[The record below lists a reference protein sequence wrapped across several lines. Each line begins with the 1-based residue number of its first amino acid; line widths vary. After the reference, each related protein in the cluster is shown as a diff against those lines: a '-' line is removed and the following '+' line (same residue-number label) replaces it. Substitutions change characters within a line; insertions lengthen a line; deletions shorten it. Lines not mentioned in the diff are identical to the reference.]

1 MRVNERNF
9 FDNWKEFSLKK
20 PDEMI
25 LNHYDIVKNHTD
37 INGDLK
43 HKNTKEVIKIFSLFI
58 THNYGSSIYEL
69 CNFLKYLNLINL
81 SIYNVMVL
89 DSHEI
94 VKKIKKNNII
104 NNQNI
109 SNKITLKIENHL
121 FDISYSRISTYIVL
135 LDFIEEFI
143 GIEEILNI
151 EEKIDKLLSYND
163 LKLISNNLSKK
174 VYVYLKDLLPTSYIQ
189 RFSSAIG
196 NQIITEKKDKNHV
209 IVSED
214 ISDDFILNFW
224 IHSRFIEKELLIKTF
239 SLAADLCFIYKKS
252 IDLNNSYNLTIVDQ
266 INDDEPW
273 NFLSNED
280 IDDFMNQL
288 IESSENIISNSINYM
303 QTLNEKKI
311 NILKKNEIDE
321 IKIFS
326 KYENASLNL
335 SLTILRIS
343 VFGNIQNKIIEAE
356 RRKKLN
362 LKEDLFLLSN
372 NIKYIDQKNVYEKLI
387 LNINSLKEI
396 VFYKLWIFEVKETF
410 EFIKDFLC
418 EKELDYFDKFLSEQ
432 KNKFNVANDLKEID
446 VLNVFS
452 KNQKQFSIP
461 EENFEYELEKI
472 FINFKDF
479 LKQENQ
485 ISKFKKFH
493 NYLDILRKQSKMFRR
508 SGFEFNINNNEN
520 IEKLVKIYKSL
531 NEINKFLSK
540 LLIVLNSGI
549 KTLDAQ
555 FNEDKIIFFEHFSYL
570 YNNEEL

>member
-174 VYVYLKDLLPTSYIQ
+174 VYI
-189 RFSSAIG
+189 
-196 NQIITEKKDKNHV
+196 
-209 IVSED
+209 
-214 ISDDFILNFW
+214 
-224 IHSRFIEKELLIKTF
+224 
-239 SLAADLCFIYKKS
+239 C
-252 IDLNNSYNLTIVDQ
+252 
-266 INDDEPW
+266 
-273 NFLSNED
+273 
-280 IDDFMNQL
+280 
-288 IESSENIISNSINYM
+288 
-303 QTLNEKKI
+303 
-311 NILKKNEIDE
+311 
-321 IKIFS
+321 
-326 KYENASLNL
+326 
-335 SLTILRIS
+335 
-343 VFGNIQNKIIEAE
+343 
-356 RRKKLN
+356 
-362 LKEDLFLLSN
+362 
-372 NIKYIDQKNVYEKLI
+372 
-387 LNINSLKEI
+387 
-396 VFYKLWIFEVKETF
+396 
-410 EFIKDFLC
+410 
-418 EKELDYFDKFLSEQ
+418 
-432 KNKFNVANDLKEID
+432 
-446 VLNVFS
+446 
-452 KNQKQFSIP
+452 
-461 EENFEYELEKI
+461 
-472 FINFKDF
+472 
-479 LKQENQ
+479 
-485 ISKFKKFH
+485 
-493 NYLDILRKQSKMFRR
+493 
-508 SGFEFNINNNEN
+508 
-520 IEKLVKIYKSL
+520 
-531 NEINKFLSK
+531 
-540 LLIVLNSGI
+540 
-549 KTLDAQ
+549 
-555 FNEDKIIFFEHFSYL
+555 
-570 YNNEEL
+570 

>member
-43 HKNTKEVIKIFSLFI
+43 HKNTKEIIKVFSLFI

-69 CNFLKYLNLINL
+69 CNFLKYLNQINL

-89 DSHEI
+89 NSHDI
-94 VKKIKKNNII
+94 VKKIKKINIT

-109 SNKITLKIENHL
+109 SNKVTLKIENHL
-121 FDISYSRISTYIVL
+121 FDISYFRISTYIL
-135 LDFIEEFI
+135 MLDFIEEFI
-143 GIEEILNI
+143 GIKEILNI

-174 VYVYLKDLLPTSYIQ
+174 VYIYLKNFLPTSYIQ

-196 NQIITEKKDKNHV
+196 NQIITEKKDENHV

-252 IDLNNSYNLTIVDQ
+252 IDINNSYNLTIVDQ
-266 INDDEPW
+266 INNDEPW

-280 IDDFMNQL
+280 IDIFTNQL
-288 IESSENIISNSINYM
+288 MESSENIISNSINYM
-303 QTLNEKKI
+303 QNLHEKKI
-311 NILKKNEIDE
+311 NILKKNEINE

-326 KYENASLNL
+326 KYENLSFNL

-362 LKEDLFLLSN
+362 LKENLHLLSSDL
-372 NIKYIDQKNVYEKLI
+372 KYIDQKNIYEKLI

-396 VFYKLWIFEVKETF
+396 VFYKLWMFEAKETF
-410 EFIKDFLC
+410 EFIKDFLS
-418 EKELDYFDKFLSEQ
+418 EKELEYFDKFLIEQ
-432 KNKFNVANDLKEID
+432 KHKFNIAIVSKKE
-446 VLNVFS
+446 NFS
-452 KNQKQFSIP
+452 NLEK
-461 EENFEYELEKI
+461 NFEYELEKL
-472 FINFKDF
+472 FINFKAF

-485 ISKFKKFH
+485 ISKFNEFN
-493 NYLDILRKQSKMFRR
+493 NYLDILRKKTKMFRR
-508 SGFEFNINNNEN
+508 SGVEFNINNSEN
-520 IEKLVKIYKSL
+520 IKNLVKIYKSL

-540 LLIVLNSGI
+540 LLIAFNSNII
-549 KTLDAQ
+549 KLDTQ
-555 FNEDKIIFFEHFSYL
+555 FNDDKTIFFQHFSYL

>member
-43 HKNTKEVIKIFSLFI
+43 HKNTKEIIKVFSLFI

-69 CNFLKYLNLINL
+69 CNFLKYLNQINL

-89 DSHEI
+89 NSHDI
-94 VKKIKKNNII
+94 VKKIKKINIT

-109 SNKITLKIENHL
+109 SNKVTLKIENHL
-121 FDISYSRISTYIVL
+121 FDISYFRISTYIL
-135 LDFIEEFI
+135 MLDFIEEFI
-143 GIEEILNI
+143 GIKEILNI

-174 VYVYLKDLLPTSYIQ
+174 VYIYLKNFLPTSYIQ

-196 NQIITEKKDKNHV
+196 NQIITEKKDENHV

-252 IDLNNSYNLTIVDQ
+252 IDINNSYNLTIVDQ
-266 INDDEPW
+266 INNDEPW

-280 IDDFMNQL
+280 IDIFTNQL
-288 IESSENIISNSINYM
+288 MESSENIISNSINYM
-303 QTLNEKKI
+303 QNLHEKKI
-311 NILKKNEIDE
+311 NILKKNEINE

-326 KYENASLNL
+326 KYENLSFNL

-343 VFGNIQNKIIEAE
+343 VFGNIQNKIIEAQ

-372 NIKYIDQKNVYEKLI
+372 DLKYIDQKNIYEKLI

-396 VFYKLWIFEVKETF
+396 VFYKLWMFEAKETF
-410 EFIKDFLC
+410 EFIKDFLS
-418 EKELDYFDKFLSEQ
+418 EKELEYFDKFLIEQ
-432 KNKFNVANDLKEID
+432 KHKFNIAIVSKKE
-446 VLNVFS
+446 NFS
-452 KNQKQFSIP
+452 NLEK
-461 EENFEYELEKI
+461 NFEYELEKL
-472 FINFKDF
+472 FINFKAF

-485 ISKFKKFH
+485 ISKFNEFN
-493 NYLDILRKQSKMFRR
+493 NYLDILRKKTKMFRR
-508 SGFEFNINNNEN
+508 SGVEFNINNSEN
-520 IEKLVKIYKSL
+520 IKNLVKIYKSL

-540 LLIVLNSGI
+540 LLIAFNSNII
-549 KTLDAQ
+549 KLDTQ
-555 FNEDKIIFFEHFSYL
+555 FNDDKTIFFQHFSYL

>member
-43 HKNTKEVIKIFSLFI
+43 HKNTKEIIKVFSLFI

-69 CNFLKYLNLINL
+69 CNFLKYLNQINL

-89 DSHEI
+89 NSHDI
-94 VKKIKKNNII
+94 VKKIKKINIT

-109 SNKITLKIENHL
+109 SNKVTLKIENHL
-121 FDISYSRISTYIVL
+121 FDISYFRISTYIL
-135 LDFIEEFI
+135 MLDFIEEFI
-143 GIEEILNI
+143 GIKEILNI

-174 VYVYLKDLLPTSYIQ
+174 VYIYLKNFLPTSYIQ

-196 NQIITEKKDKNHV
+196 NQIITEKKDENHV

-252 IDLNNSYNLTIVDQ
+252 IDINNSYNLTIVDQ

-280 IDDFMNQL
+280 IDIFTNQL
-288 IESSENIISNSINYM
+288 MESSENIISNSINYM
-303 QTLNEKKI
+303 QNLHEKKI
-311 NILKKNEIDE
+311 NILKKNEINE

-326 KYENASLNL
+326 KYENLSFNL

-362 LKEDLFLLSN
+362 LKEDLHLLSSDL
-372 NIKYIDQKNVYEKLI
+372 KYIDQKNIYEKLI

-396 VFYKLWIFEVKETF
+396 VFYKLWMFEAKETF
-410 EFIKDFLC
+410 EFIKDFLS
-418 EKELDYFDKFLSEQ
+418 EKELEYFDKFLIEQ
-432 KNKFNVANDLKEID
+432 KHKFNIAIVSKKE
-446 VLNVFS
+446 NFS
-452 KNQKQFSIP
+452 NLEK
-461 EENFEYELEKI
+461 NFEYELEQL

-485 ISKFKKFH
+485 ISKFNKFN
-493 NYLDILRKQSKMFRR
+493 NYLVILRKKTKMFRR
-508 SGFEFNINNNEN
+508 SGVEFNINNSEN
-520 IEKLVKIYKSL
+520 IKNLVKIYKSL

-540 LLIVLNSGI
+540 LLIAFNSNII
-549 KTLDAQ
+549 KLDTQ
-555 FNEDKIIFFEHFSYL
+555 FNDDKTIFFQHFSYL

>member
-1 MRVNERNF
+1 MRVNEINF

-25 LNHYDIVKNHTD
+25 LNHYDIVRNHTD
-37 INGDLK
+37 INGYVK
-43 HKNTKEVIKIFSLFI
+43 HKNPKEIIKVFSLFI

-69 CNFLKYLNLINL
+69 CNFLKYLNQINL
-81 SIYNVMVL
+81 SIYHVMVL

-94 VKKIKKNNII
+94 IKKIKKNDII

-109 SNKITLKIENHL
+109 SSKITLKIENHL
-121 FDISYSRISTYIVL
+121 FNISYSRISTYIVM
-135 LDFIEEFI
+135 LDFLEEFL
-143 GIEEILNI
+143 GIEEILDI
-151 EEKIDKLLSYND
+151 EEKIDKLLSYKD

-174 VYVYLKDLLPTSYIQ
+174 VYIYLKNLLPTSYIQ
-189 RFSSAIG
+189 SFSSAIG
-196 NQIITEKKDKNHV
+196 NQIIIEKKDENHL

-224 IHSRFIEKELLIKTF
+224 INSKFIKKELLIKTF

-280 IDDFMNQL
+280 VDDFMDQL
-288 IESSENIISNSINYM
+288 IESSESIISNSINYM
-303 QTLNEKKI
+303 QSLHEKKI
-311 NILKKNEIDE
+311 NILKKNEINE

-335 SLTILRIS
+335 SITILRIS

-362 LKEDLFLLSN
+362 LKEDFFLLSN
-372 NIKYIDQKNVYEKLI
+372 NLKYIDQKNIYEKLI

-396 VFYKLWIFEVKETF
+396 VFYKLWVFEVKETL

-418 EKELDYFDKFLSEQ
+418 ENELYYFNKFLTEQ
-432 KNKFNVANDLKEID
+432 KNKFNTAVDLMETD
-446 VLNVFS
+446 VSNFFS
-452 KNQKQFSIP
+452 NKQINFSNL
-461 EENFEYELEKI
+461 EKKFEYELEKL

-485 ISKFKKFH
+485 ITKFKEFN
-493 NYLDILRKQSKMFRR
+493 NYLDILKKQSKMFRR
-508 SGFEFNINNNEN
+508 SGFEFNINNTEN
-520 IEKLVKIYKSL
+520 VKKLVKMYKSL

-549 KTLDAQ
+549 KKLDTQ
-555 FNEDKIIFFEHFSYL
+555 FNEDKTIFFQHFSYL

>member
-43 HKNTKEVIKIFSLFI
+43 HKNTKEIIKVFSLFI

-69 CNFLKYLNLINL
+69 CNFLKYLNQINL

-89 DSHEI
+89 NSHDI
-94 VKKIKKNNII
+94 VKKIKKINIT

-109 SNKITLKIENHL
+109 SNKVTLKIENHL
-121 FDISYSRISTYIVL
+121 FDISYFRISTYIL
-135 LDFIEEFI
+135 MLDFIEEFI
-143 GIEEILNI
+143 GIKEILNI

-174 VYVYLKDLLPTSYIQ
+174 VYIYLKNFLPTSYIQ

-196 NQIITEKKDKNHV
+196 NQIITEKKDENHV

-252 IDLNNSYNLTIVDQ
+252 IDINNSYNLTIVDQ

-280 IDDFMNQL
+280 IDIFTNQL
-288 IESSENIISNSINYM
+288 MESSENIISNSINYM
-303 QTLNEKKI
+303 QNLHEKKI
-311 NILKKNEIDE
+311 NILKKNEINE

-326 KYENASLNL
+326 KYENLSFNL

-362 LKEDLFLLSN
+362 LKEDLHLLSSDL
-372 NIKYIDQKNVYEKLI
+372 KYIDQKNIYEKLI

-396 VFYKLWIFEVKETF
+396 VFYKLWMFEAKETF
-410 EFIKDFLC
+410 EFIKDFLS
-418 EKELDYFDKFLSEQ
+418 EKELEYFDKFLIEQ
-432 KNKFNVANDLKEID
+432 KHKFNIAIVSKKE
-446 VLNVFS
+446 NFS
-452 KNQKQFSIP
+452 NLEK
-461 EENFEYELEKI
+461 NFEYELEKL
-472 FINFKDF
+472 FINFKAF

-485 ISKFKKFH
+485 ISKFNEFN
-493 NYLDILRKQSKMFRR
+493 NYLDILRKKTKMFRR
-508 SGFEFNINNNEN
+508 SGVEFNINNSEN
-520 IEKLVKIYKSL
+520 IKNLVKIYKSL

-540 LLIVLNSGI
+540 LLIAFNSNII
-549 KTLDAQ
+549 KLDTQ
-555 FNEDKIIFFEHFSYL
+555 FNDDKTIFFQHFSYL

>member
-1 MRVNERNF
+1 MRVNEINF

-25 LNHYDIVKNHTD
+25 LNHYDIVRNHTD
-37 INGDLK
+37 INGYVK
-43 HKNTKEVIKIFSLFI
+43 HKNPKEIIKVFSLFI

-69 CNFLKYLNLINL
+69 CNFLKYLNQINL
-81 SIYNVMVL
+81 SIYHVMVL

-94 VKKIKKNNII
+94 IKKIKKNDII

-109 SNKITLKIENHL
+109 SSKITLKIENHL
-121 FDISYSRISTYIVL
+121 FNISYSRISTYIVM
-135 LDFIEEFI
+135 LDFLEEFL
-143 GIEEILNI
+143 GIEEILDI
-151 EEKIDKLLSYND
+151 EEKIDKLLSYKD

-174 VYVYLKDLLPTSYIQ
+174 VYIYLKNLLPTSYIQ
-189 RFSSAIG
+189 SFSSAIG
-196 NQIITEKKDKNHV
+196 NQIIIEKKDENHL

-224 IHSRFIEKELLIKTF
+224 INSKFIKKELLIKTF

-280 IDDFMNQL
+280 VDDFMDQL
-288 IESSENIISNSINYM
+288 IESSESIISNSINYM
-303 QTLNEKKI
+303 KSLHEKKI
-311 NILKKNEIDE
+311 NILKKNEINE

-335 SLTILRIS
+335 SITILRIS

-362 LKEDLFLLSN
+362 LKEDFFLLSN
-372 NIKYIDQKNVYEKLI
+372 NLKYIDQKNIYEKLI

-396 VFYKLWIFEVKETF
+396 VFYKLWVFEVKETL

-418 EKELDYFDKFLSEQ
+418 ENELYYFNKFLTEQ
-432 KNKFNVANDLKEID
+432 KNKFNTAVDLMETD
-446 VLNVFS
+446 VSNFFS
-452 KNQKQFSIP
+452 NKQINFSNL
-461 EENFEYELEKI
+461 EKKFEYELEKL

-485 ISKFKKFH
+485 ITKFKEFN
-493 NYLDILRKQSKMFRR
+493 NYLDILKKQSKMFRR
-508 SGFEFNINNNEN
+508 SGFEFNINNTEN
-520 IEKLVKIYKSL
+520 VKKLVKMYKSL

-549 KTLDAQ
+549 KKLDTQ
-555 FNEDKIIFFEHFSYL
+555 FNEDKTIFFQHFSYL

>member
-43 HKNTKEVIKIFSLFI
+43 HKNTKEIIKVFSLFI

-69 CNFLKYLNLINL
+69 CNFLKYLNQINL

-89 DSHEI
+89 NSHDI
-94 VKKIKKNNII
+94 VKKIKKINIT

-109 SNKITLKIENHL
+109 SNKVTLKIENHL
-121 FDISYSRISTYIVL
+121 FDISYFRISTYIL
-135 LDFIEEFI
+135 MLDFIEEFI
-143 GIEEILNI
+143 GIKEILNI

-252 IDLNNSYNLTIVDQ
+252 IDINNSYNLTIVDQ
-266 INDDEPW
+266 INNDEPW

-280 IDDFMNQL
+280 IDIFTNQL
-288 IESSENIISNSINYM
+288 MESSENIISNSINYM
-303 QTLNEKKI
+303 QNLHEKKI
-311 NILKKNEIDE
+311 NILKKNEINE

-326 KYENASLNL
+326 KYENLSFNL

-362 LKEDLFLLSN
+362 LKEDLHLLSSDL
-372 NIKYIDQKNVYEKLI
+372 KYIDQKNIYEKLI

-396 VFYKLWIFEVKETF
+396 VFYKLWMFEAKETF
-410 EFIKDFLC
+410 EFIKDFLS
-418 EKELDYFDKFLSEQ
+418 EKELDYFDKFLIEQ
-432 KNKFNVANDLKEID
+432 KHKFNIAIVSKKE
-446 VLNVFS
+446 NFS
-452 KNQKQFSIP
+452 NLEK
-461 EENFEYELEKI
+461 NFEYELEKL
-472 FINFKDF
+472 FINFKAF

-485 ISKFKKFH
+485 ISKFNEFN
-493 NYLDILRKQSKMFRR
+493 NYLDILRKKTKMFRR
-508 SGFEFNINNNEN
+508 SGVEFNINNSEN
-520 IEKLVKIYKSL
+520 IKNLVKIYKSL

-555 FNEDKIIFFEHFSYL
+555 FNEDKIIFFQHFSYL

>member
-43 HKNTKEVIKIFSLFI
+43 HKNTKEIIKIFSLFI

-69 CNFLKYLNLINL
+69 CNFLKYLNQINL

-89 DSHEI
+89 NSHDI
-94 VKKIKKNNII
+94 VKKIKKINIT

-109 SNKITLKIENHL
+109 SNKVTLKIENHL
-121 FDISYSRISTYIVL
+121 FDISYFRISTYIL
-135 LDFIEEFI
+135 MLDFIEEFI
-143 GIEEILNI
+143 GIKEILNI

-174 VYVYLKDLLPTSYIQ
+174 VYIYLKNFLPTSYIQ

-196 NQIITEKKDKNHV
+196 NQIITEKKDENHV

-252 IDLNNSYNLTIVDQ
+252 IDINNSYNLTIVDQ

-280 IDDFMNQL
+280 IDIFMNQL
-288 IESSENIISNSINYM
+288 MESSENIISNSINYM
-303 QTLNEKKI
+303 QNLHEKKI
-311 NILKKNEIDE
+311 NILKKNEINE

-326 KYENASLNL
+326 KYENLSFNL

-362 LKEDLFLLSN
+362 LKEDLHLLSSDL
-372 NIKYIDQKNVYEKLI
+372 KYIDQKNIYEKLI

-396 VFYKLWIFEVKETF
+396 VFYKLWMFEAKETF
-410 EFIKDFLC
+410 EFIKDFLS
-418 EKELDYFDKFLSEQ
+418 EKELEYFDKFLIEQ
-432 KNKFNVANDLKEID
+432 KHKFNIAIVSKKE
-446 VLNVFS
+446 NFS
-452 KNQKQFSIP
+452 NLEK
-461 EENFEYELEKI
+461 NFEYELEKL
-472 FINFKDF
+472 FINFKAF

-485 ISKFKKFH
+485 ISKFNEFN
-493 NYLDILRKQSKMFRR
+493 NYLDILRKKTKMFRR
-508 SGFEFNINNNEN
+508 SGVEFNINNSEN
-520 IEKLVKIYKSL
+520 IKNLVKIYKSL

-555 FNEDKIIFFEHFSYL
+555 FNEDKIIFFQHFSYL

>member
-43 HKNTKEVIKIFSLFI
+43 HKNTKEIIKVFSLFI

-69 CNFLKYLNLINL
+69 CNFLKYLNQINL

-89 DSHEI
+89 NSHDI
-94 VKKIKKNNII
+94 VKKIKKINIT

-109 SNKITLKIENHL
+109 SNKVTLKIENHL
-121 FDISYSRISTYIVL
+121 FDISYFRISTYIL
-135 LDFIEEFI
+135 MLDFIEEFI
-143 GIEEILNI
+143 GIKEILNI

-174 VYVYLKDLLPTSYIQ
+174 VYIYLKNFLPTSYIQ

-196 NQIITEKKDKNHV
+196 NQIITEKKDENHV

-252 IDLNNSYNLTIVDQ
+252 IDINNSYNLTIVDQ

-280 IDDFMNQL
+280 IDIFTNQL
-288 IESSENIISNSINYM
+288 MESSENIISNSINYM
-303 QTLNEKKI
+303 QNLHEKKI
-311 NILKKNEIDE
+311 NILKKNEINE

-326 KYENASLNL
+326 KYENLSFNL

-362 LKEDLFLLSN
+362 LKEDLHLLSSDL
-372 NIKYIDQKNVYEKLI
+372 KYIDQKNIYEKLI

-396 VFYKLWIFEVKETF
+396 VFYKLWMFEAKETF
-410 EFIKDFLC
+410 EFIKDFLS
-418 EKELDYFDKFLSEQ
+418 EKELDYFDKFLIEQ
-432 KNKFNVANDLKEID
+432 KHKFNIAIVSKKE
-446 VLNVFS
+446 NFS
-452 KNQKQFSIP
+452 NLEK
-461 EENFEYELEKI
+461 NFEYELEKL
-472 FINFKDF
+472 FINFKAF

-485 ISKFKKFH
+485 ISKFNEFN
-493 NYLDILRKQSKMFRR
+493 NYLDILRKKTKMFRR
-508 SGFEFNINNNEN
+508 SGVEFNINNSEN
-520 IEKLVKIYKSL
+520 IKNLVKIYKSL

-540 LLIVLNSGI
+540 LLIAFNSNII
-549 KTLDAQ
+549 KLDTQ
-555 FNEDKIIFFEHFSYL
+555 FNDDKTIFFQHFSYL

>member
-1 MRVNERNF
+1 LRVNERNF

-43 HKNTKEVIKIFSLFI
+43 HKNTKEIIKVFSLFI

-69 CNFLKYLNLINL
+69 CNFLKYLNQINL

-89 DSHEI
+89 NSHDI
-94 VKKIKKNNII
+94 VKKIKKINIT

-109 SNKITLKIENHL
+109 SNKVTLKIENHL
-121 FDISYSRISTYIVL
+121 FDISYFRISTYIL
-135 LDFIEEFI
+135 MLDFIEEFI
-143 GIEEILNI
+143 GIKEILNI

-174 VYVYLKDLLPTSYIQ
+174 VYIYLKNFLPTSYIQ

-196 NQIITEKKDKNHV
+196 NQIITEKKDENHV

-252 IDLNNSYNLTIVDQ
+252 IDINNSYNLTIVDQ

-280 IDDFMNQL
+280 IDIFTNQL
-288 IESSENIISNSINYM
+288 MESSENIISNSINYM
-303 QTLNEKKI
+303 QNLHEKKI
-311 NILKKNEIDE
+311 NILKKNEINE

-326 KYENASLNL
+326 KYENLSFNL

-362 LKEDLFLLSN
+362 LKEDLHLLSSDL
-372 NIKYIDQKNVYEKLI
+372 KYIDQKNIYEKLI

-396 VFYKLWIFEVKETF
+396 VFYKLWMFEAKETF
-410 EFIKDFLC
+410 EFIKDFLS
-418 EKELDYFDKFLSEQ
+418 EKELEYFDKFLIEQ
-432 KNKFNVANDLKEID
+432 KHKFNIAIVSKKE
-446 VLNVFS
+446 NFS
-452 KNQKQFSIP
+452 NLEK
-461 EENFEYELEKI
+461 NFEYELEKL
-472 FINFKDF
+472 FINFKAF

-485 ISKFKKFH
+485 ISKFNEFN
-493 NYLDILRKQSKMFRR
+493 NYLDILRKKTKMFRR
-508 SGFEFNINNNEN
+508 SGVEFNINNSEN
-520 IEKLVKIYKSL
+520 IKNLVKIYKSL

-540 LLIVLNSGI
+540 LLIAFNSNII
-549 KTLDAQ
+549 KLDTQ
-555 FNEDKIIFFEHFSYL
+555 FNDDKTIFFQHFSYL

>member
-1 MRVNERNF
+1 LRVNEINF

-25 LNHYDIVKNHTD
+25 LNHYDIVRNHTD
-37 INGDLK
+37 INGYVK
-43 HKNTKEVIKIFSLFI
+43 HKNPKEIIKVFSLFI

-69 CNFLKYLNLINL
+69 CNFLKYLNQINL
-81 SIYNVMVL
+81 SIYHVMVL

-94 VKKIKKNNII
+94 IKKIKKNDII

-109 SNKITLKIENHL
+109 SSKITLKIENHL
-121 FDISYSRISTYIVL
+121 FNISYSRISTYIVM
-135 LDFIEEFI
+135 LDFLEEFL
-143 GIEEILNI
+143 GIEEILDI
-151 EEKIDKLLSYND
+151 EEKIDKLLSYKD

-174 VYVYLKDLLPTSYIQ
+174 VYIYLKNLLPTSYIQ
-189 RFSSAIG
+189 SFSSAIG
-196 NQIITEKKDKNHV
+196 NQIIIEKKDENHL

-224 IHSRFIEKELLIKTF
+224 INSKFIKKELLIKTF

-280 IDDFMNQL
+280 VDDFMDQL
-288 IESSENIISNSINYM
+288 IESSESIISNSINYM
-303 QTLNEKKI
+303 QSLHEKKI
-311 NILKKNEIDE
+311 NILKKNEINE

-335 SLTILRIS
+335 SITILRIS

-362 LKEDLFLLSN
+362 LKEDFFLLSN
-372 NIKYIDQKNVYEKLI
+372 NLKYIDQKNIYEKLI

-396 VFYKLWIFEVKETF
+396 VFYKLWVFEVKETL

-418 EKELDYFDKFLSEQ
+418 ENELYYFNKFLTEQ
-432 KNKFNVANDLKEID
+432 KNKFNTAVDLMETD
-446 VLNVFS
+446 VSNFFS
-452 KNQKQFSIP
+452 NKQINFSNL
-461 EENFEYELEKI
+461 EKKFEYELEKL

-485 ISKFKKFH
+485 ITKFKEFN
-493 NYLDILRKQSKMFRR
+493 NYLDILKKQSKMFRR
-508 SGFEFNINNNEN
+508 SGFEFNINNTEN
-520 IEKLVKIYKSL
+520 VKKLVKMYKSL

-549 KTLDAQ
+549 KKLDTQ
-555 FNEDKIIFFEHFSYL
+555 FNEDKTIFFQHFSYL

>member
-121 FDISYSRISTYIVL
+121 FDISYSRISTYIVM

-288 IESSENIISNSINYM
+288 IESSEHTISNSINYM

-362 LKEDLFLLSN
+362 LKEDLHLLSSDL
-372 NIKYIDQKNVYEKLI
+372 KYIDQKNIYEKLI

-396 VFYKLWIFEVKETF
+396 VFYKLWMFEAKETF
-410 EFIKDFLC
+410 EFIKDFLS
-418 EKELDYFDKFLSEQ
+418 EKELEYFDKFLIEQ
-432 KNKFNVANDLKEID
+432 KHKFNIAIVSKKE
-446 VLNVFS
+446 NFS
-452 KNQKQFSIP
+452 NLEK
-461 EENFEYELEKI
+461 NFEYELEKL
-472 FINFKDF
+472 FINFKAF

-485 ISKFKKFH
+485 ISKFNEFN
-493 NYLDILRKQSKMFRR
+493 NYLDILRKKTKMFRR
-508 SGFEFNINNNEN
+508 SGVEFNINNSEN
-520 IEKLVKIYKSL
+520 IKNLVKIYKSL

-540 LLIVLNSGI
+540 LLIAFNSNII
-549 KTLDAQ
+549 KLDTQ
-555 FNEDKIIFFEHFSYL
+555 FNDDKTIFFQHFSYL

>member
-43 HKNTKEVIKIFSLFI
+43 HKNTKEIIKVFSLFI

-69 CNFLKYLNLINL
+69 CNFLKYLNQINL

-89 DSHEI
+89 NSHDI
-94 VKKIKKNNII
+94 VKKIKKINIT

-109 SNKITLKIENHL
+109 SNKVTLKIENHL
-121 FDISYSRISTYIVL
+121 FDISYFRISTYIL
-135 LDFIEEFI
+135 MLDFIEEFI
-143 GIEEILNI
+143 GIKEILNI

-174 VYVYLKDLLPTSYIQ
+174 VYIYLKNFLPTSYIQ

-196 NQIITEKKDKNHV
+196 NQIITEKKDENHV

-252 IDLNNSYNLTIVDQ
+252 IDINNSYNLTIVDQ

-280 IDDFMNQL
+280 IDIFTNQL
-288 IESSENIISNSINYM
+288 MESSENIISNSINYM
-303 QTLNEKKI
+303 QNLHEKKI
-311 NILKKNEIDE
+311 NILKKNEINE

-326 KYENASLNL
+326 KYENLSFNL

-362 LKEDLFLLSN
+362 LKENLHLLSSDL
-372 NIKYIDQKNVYEKLI
+372 KYIDQKNIYEKLI

-396 VFYKLWIFEVKETF
+396 VFYKLWMFEAKETF
-410 EFIKDFLC
+410 EFIKDFLS
-418 EKELDYFDKFLSEQ
+418 EKELEYFDKFLIEQ
-432 KNKFNVANDLKEID
+432 KHKFNIAIVSKKE
-446 VLNVFS
+446 NFS
-452 KNQKQFSIP
+452 NLEK
-461 EENFEYELEKI
+461 NFEYELEKL
-472 FINFKDF
+472 FINFKAF

-485 ISKFKKFH
+485 ISKFNEFN
-493 NYLDILRKQSKMFRR
+493 NYLDILRKKTKMFRR
-508 SGFEFNINNNEN
+508 SGVEFNINNSEN
-520 IEKLVKIYKSL
+520 IKNLVKIYKSL

-540 LLIVLNSGI
+540 LLIAFNSNII
-549 KTLDAQ
+549 KLDTQ
-555 FNEDKIIFFEHFSYL
+555 FNDDKTIFFQHFSYL

>member
-43 HKNTKEVIKIFSLFI
+43 HKNTKEIIKVFSLFI

-69 CNFLKYLNLINL
+69 CNFLKYLNQINL

-94 VKKIKKNNII
+94 VKKIKKINIT

-109 SNKITLKIENHL
+109 SNKVTLKIENHL
-121 FDISYSRISTYIVL
+121 FDISYFRISTYIL
-135 LDFIEEFI
+135 MLDFIEEFI
-143 GIEEILNI
+143 GIKEILNI

-174 VYVYLKDLLPTSYIQ
+174 VYIYLKNFLPTSYIQ

-196 NQIITEKKDKNHV
+196 NQIITEKKDENHV

-252 IDLNNSYNLTIVDQ
+252 IDINNSYNLTIVDQ
-266 INDDEPW
+266 INNDEPW

-280 IDDFMNQL
+280 IDIFTNQL
-288 IESSENIISNSINYM
+288 MESSENIISNSINYM
-303 QTLNEKKI
+303 QNLHEKKI
-311 NILKKNEIDE
+311 NILKKNEINE

-326 KYENASLNL
+326 KYENLSFNL

-362 LKEDLFLLSN
+362 LKENLHLLSSDL
-372 NIKYIDQKNVYEKLI
+372 KYIDQKNIYEKLI

-396 VFYKLWIFEVKETF
+396 VFYKLWMFEAKETF
-410 EFIKDFLC
+410 EFIKDFLS
-418 EKELDYFDKFLSEQ
+418 EKELEYFDKFLIEQ
-432 KNKFNVANDLKEID
+432 KHKFNIAIVSKKE
-446 VLNVFS
+446 NFS
-452 KNQKQFSIP
+452 NLEK
-461 EENFEYELEKI
+461 NFEYELEKL
-472 FINFKDF
+472 FINFKAF

-485 ISKFKKFH
+485 ISKFNEFN
-493 NYLDILRKQSKMFRR
+493 NYLDILRKKTKMFRR
-508 SGFEFNINNNEN
+508 SGVEFNINNSEN
-520 IEKLVKIYKSL
+520 IKNLVKIYKSL

-540 LLIVLNSGI
+540 LLIAFNSNII
-549 KTLDAQ
+549 KLDTQ
-555 FNEDKIIFFEHFSYL
+555 FNDDKTIFFQHFSYL

>member
-43 HKNTKEVIKIFSLFI
+43 HKNTKEIIKVFSLFI

-69 CNFLKYLNLINL
+69 CNFLKYLNQINL

-89 DSHEI
+89 NSHDI
-94 VKKIKKNNII
+94 VKKIKKINIT

-109 SNKITLKIENHL
+109 SNKVTLKIENHL
-121 FDISYSRISTYIVL
+121 FDISYFRISTYIL
-135 LDFIEEFI
+135 MLDFIEEFI
-143 GIEEILNI
+143 GIKEILNI

-174 VYVYLKDLLPTSYIQ
+174 VYIYLKNFLPTSYIQ

-196 NQIITEKKDKNHV
+196 NQIITEKKDENHV

-252 IDLNNSYNLTIVDQ
+252 IDINNSYNLTIVDQ

-280 IDDFMNQL
+280 IDIFMNQL
-288 IESSENIISNSINYM
+288 MESSENIISNSINYM
-303 QTLNEKKI
+303 QNLHEKKI
-311 NILKKNEIDE
+311 NILKKNEINE

-326 KYENASLNL
+326 KYENLSFNL

-362 LKEDLFLLSN
+362 LKEDLHLLSSDL
-372 NIKYIDQKNVYEKLI
+372 KYIDQKNIYEKLI

-396 VFYKLWIFEVKETF
+396 VFYKLWMFEAKETF
-410 EFIKDFLC
+410 EFIKDFLS
-418 EKELDYFDKFLSEQ
+418 EKELEYFDKFLIEQ
-432 KNKFNVANDLKEID
+432 KHKFNIAIVSKKE
-446 VLNVFS
+446 NFS
-452 KNQKQFSIP
+452 NLEK
-461 EENFEYELEKI
+461 NFEYELEKL
-472 FINFKDF
+472 FINFKAF

-485 ISKFKKFH
+485 ISKFNEFN
-493 NYLDILRKQSKMFRR
+493 NYLDILRKKTKMFRR
-508 SGFEFNINNNEN
+508 SGVEFNINNSEN
-520 IEKLVKIYKSL
+520 IKNLVKIYKSL

-540 LLIVLNSGI
+540 LLIAFNSNII
-549 KTLDAQ
+549 KLDTQ
-555 FNEDKIIFFEHFSYL
+555 FNDDKTIFFQHFSYL

>member
-69 CNFLKYLNLINL
+69 CNFLKYLNQINL

-89 DSHEI
+89 NSHDI
-94 VKKIKKNNII
+94 VKKIKKINIT

-109 SNKITLKIENHL
+109 SNKVTLKIENHL
-121 FDISYSRISTYIVL
+121 FDISYFRISTYIL
-135 LDFIEEFI
+135 MLDFIEEFI
-143 GIEEILNI
+143 GIKEILNI

-252 IDLNNSYNLTIVDQ
+252 IDINNSYNLTIVDQ

-280 IDDFMNQL
+280 IDIFTNQL
-288 IESSENIISNSINYM
+288 MESSENIISNSINYM
-303 QTLNEKKI
+303 QNLHEKKI
-311 NILKKNEIDE
+311 NILKKNEINE

-326 KYENASLNL
+326 KYENLSFNL

-362 LKEDLFLLSN
+362 LKEDLHLLSSDL
-372 NIKYIDQKNVYEKLI
+372 KYIDQKNIYEKLI

-396 VFYKLWIFEVKETF
+396 VFYKLWMFEAKETF
-410 EFIKDFLC
+410 EFIKDFLS
-418 EKELDYFDKFLSEQ
+418 EKELEYFDKFLIEQ
-432 KNKFNVANDLKEID
+432 KHKFNIAIVSKKE
-446 VLNVFS
+446 NFS
-452 KNQKQFSIP
+452 NLEK
-461 EENFEYELEKI
+461 NFEYELEKL
-472 FINFKDF
+472 FINFKAF

-485 ISKFKKFH
+485 ISKFNEFN
-493 NYLDILRKQSKMFRR
+493 NYLDILRKKTKMFRR
-508 SGFEFNINNNEN
+508 SGVEFNINNSEN
-520 IEKLVKIYKSL
+520 IKNLVKIYKSL

-555 FNEDKIIFFEHFSYL
+555 FNEDKIIFFQHFSYL

>member
-43 HKNTKEVIKIFSLFI
+43 HKNTKEIIKVFSLFI

-69 CNFLKYLNLINL
+69 CNFLKYLNQINL

-89 DSHEI
+89 NSHDI
-94 VKKIKKNNII
+94 VKKIKKINIT

-109 SNKITLKIENHL
+109 SNKVTLKIENHL
-121 FDISYSRISTYIVL
+121 FDISYFRISTYIL
-135 LDFIEEFI
+135 MLDFIEEFI
-143 GIEEILNI
+143 GIKEILNI

-174 VYVYLKDLLPTSYIQ
+174 VYIYLKNFLPTSYIQ

-196 NQIITEKKDKNHV
+196 NQIITEKKDENHV

-252 IDLNNSYNLTIVDQ
+252 IDINNSYNLTIVDQ

-280 IDDFMNQL
+280 IDIFTNQL
-288 IESSENIISNSINYM
+288 MESSENIISNSINYM
-303 QTLNEKKI
+303 QNLHEKKI
-311 NILKKNEIDE
+311 NILKKNEINE

-326 KYENASLNL
+326 KYENLSFNL

-362 LKEDLFLLSN
+362 LKEDLHLLSSDL
-372 NIKYIDQKNVYEKLI
+372 KYIDQKNIYEKLI
-387 LNINSLKEI
+387 LNINYLKEI
-396 VFYKLWIFEVKETF
+396 VFYKLWMFEAKETF
-410 EFIKDFLC
+410 EFIKDFLS
-418 EKELDYFDKFLSEQ
+418 EKELDYFDKFLIEQ
-432 KNKFNVANDLKEID
+432 KHKFNIAIVSKKE
-446 VLNVFS
+446 NFS
-452 KNQKQFSIP
+452 NLEK
-461 EENFEYELEKI
+461 NFEYELEKL
-472 FINFKDF
+472 FINFKAF

-485 ISKFKKFH
+485 ISKFNEFN
-493 NYLDILRKQSKMFRR
+493 NYLDILRKKTKMFRR
-508 SGFEFNINNNEN
+508 SGVEFNINNSEN
-520 IEKLVKIYKSL
+520 IKNLVKIYKSL

-540 LLIVLNSGI
+540 LLIAFNSNII
-549 KTLDAQ
+549 KLDTQ
-555 FNEDKIIFFEHFSYL
+555 FNDDKTIFFQHFSYL

>member
-94 VKKIKKNNII
+94 VKKIKKINII

-174 VYVYLKDLLPTSYIQ
+174 VYIYLKNFLPTSYIQ

-196 NQIITEKKDKNHV
+196 NQIITEKKDENHV

-252 IDLNNSYNLTIVDQ
+252 IDINNSYNLTIVDQ

-280 IDDFMNQL
+280 IDIFTNQL
-288 IESSENIISNSINYM
+288 MESSENIISNSINYM
-303 QTLNEKKI
+303 QNLHEKKI
-311 NILKKNEIDE
+311 NILKKNEINE

-326 KYENASLNL
+326 KYENLSFNL

-362 LKEDLFLLSN
+362 LKEDLHLLSSDL
-372 NIKYIDQKNVYEKLI
+372 KYIDQKNIYEKLI

-396 VFYKLWIFEVKETF
+396 VFYKLWMFEAKETF
-410 EFIKDFLC
+410 EFIKDFLS
-418 EKELDYFDKFLSEQ
+418 EKELEYFDKFLIEQ
-432 KNKFNVANDLKEID
+432 KHKFNIAIVSKKE
-446 VLNVFS
+446 NFS
-452 KNQKQFSIP
+452 NLEK
-461 EENFEYELEKI
+461 NFEYELEKL
-472 FINFKDF
+472 FINFKAF

-485 ISKFKKFH
+485 ISKFNEFN
-493 NYLDILRKQSKMFRR
+493 NYLDILRKKTKMFRR
-508 SGFEFNINNNEN
+508 SGVEFNINNSEN
-520 IEKLVKIYKSL
+520 IKNLVKIYKSL

>member
-1 MRVNERNF
+1 MRVNEINF

-25 LNHYDIVKNHTD
+25 LNHYDIVRNHTD
-37 INGDLK
+37 INGYVK
-43 HKNTKEVIKIFSLFI
+43 HKNPKEIIKVFSLFI

-69 CNFLKYLNLINL
+69 CNFLKYLNQINL
-81 SIYNVMVL
+81 SIYHVMVL

-94 VKKIKKNNII
+94 IKKIKKNDII

-109 SNKITLKIENHL
+109 SSKITLKIENHL
-121 FDISYSRISTYIVL
+121 FNISYSRISTYIVM
-135 LDFIEEFI
+135 LDFLEEFL
-143 GIEEILNI
+143 GIEEILDI
-151 EEKIDKLLSYND
+151 EEKIDKLLSYKD

-174 VYVYLKDLLPTSYIQ
+174 VYIYLKNLLPTSYIQ
-189 RFSSAIG
+189 SFSSAIG
-196 NQIITEKKDKNHV
+196 NQIIIEKKDENHL

-224 IHSRFIEKELLIKTF
+224 INSKFIKKELLIKTF

-252 IDLNNSYNLTIVDQ
+252 IDLNNSYNLTIIDQ

-280 IDDFMNQL
+280 VDDFMDQL
-288 IESSENIISNSINYM
+288 IESSESIISNSINYM
-303 QTLNEKKI
+303 QSLHEKKI
-311 NILKKNEIDE
+311 NILKKNEINE

-362 LKEDLFLLSN
+362 LKEDFFLLSN
-372 NIKYIDQKNVYEKLI
+372 NLKYIDQKNIYEKLI

-396 VFYKLWIFEVKETF
+396 VFYKLWVFEVKETL

-418 EKELDYFDKFLSEQ
+418 ENELYYFNKFLTEQ
-432 KNKFNVANDLKEID
+432 KNKFNTAVDLMETD
-446 VLNVFS
+446 VSNFFS
-452 KNQKQFSIP
+452 NKQINFSNL
-461 EENFEYELEKI
+461 EKKFEYELEKL

-485 ISKFKKFH
+485 ITKFKEFN
-493 NYLDILRKQSKMFRR
+493 NYLDILKKQSKMFRR
-508 SGFEFNINNNEN
+508 SGFEFNINNTEN
-520 IEKLVKIYKSL
+520 VKKLVKMYKSL

-549 KTLDAQ
+549 KKLDTQ
-555 FNEDKIIFFEHFSYL
+555 FNEDKTIFFQHFSYL

>member
-43 HKNTKEVIKIFSLFI
+43 HKNTKEIIKVFSLFI

-69 CNFLKYLNLINL
+69 CNFLKYLNQINL

-89 DSHEI
+89 NSHDI
-94 VKKIKKNNII
+94 VKKIKKINIT

-109 SNKITLKIENHL
+109 SNKVTLKIENHL
-121 FDISYSRISTYIVL
+121 FDISYFRISTYIL
-135 LDFIEEFI
+135 MLDFIEEFI
-143 GIEEILNI
+143 GIKEILNI

-174 VYVYLKDLLPTSYIQ
+174 VYIYLKNFLPTSYIQ

-196 NQIITEKKDKNHV
+196 NQIITEKKDENHV

-252 IDLNNSYNLTIVDQ
+252 IDINNSYNLTIVDQ

-280 IDDFMNQL
+280 IDIFMNQL
-288 IESSENIISNSINYM
+288 MESSENIISNSINYM
-303 QTLNEKKI
+303 QNLHEKKI
-311 NILKKNEIDE
+311 NILKKNEINE

-326 KYENASLNL
+326 KYENLSFNL

-343 VFGNIQNKIIEAE
+343 VFGNIQNKIIEAQ

-372 NIKYIDQKNVYEKLI
+372 DLKYIDQKNIYEKLI

-396 VFYKLWIFEVKETF
+396 VFYKLWMFEAKETF
-410 EFIKDFLC
+410 EFIKDFLS
-418 EKELDYFDKFLSEQ
+418 EKELEYFDKFLIEQ
-432 KNKFNVANDLKEID
+432 KHKFNIAIVSKKE
-446 VLNVFS
+446 NFS
-452 KNQKQFSIP
+452 NLEK
-461 EENFEYELEKI
+461 NFEYELEKL
-472 FINFKDF
+472 FINFKAF

-485 ISKFKKFH
+485 ISKFNEFN
-493 NYLDILRKQSKMFRR
+493 NYLDILRKKTKMFRR
-508 SGFEFNINNNEN
+508 SGVEFNINNSEN
-520 IEKLVKIYKSL
+520 IKNLVKIYKSL

-540 LLIVLNSGI
+540 LLIAFNSNII
-549 KTLDAQ
+549 KLDTQ
-555 FNEDKIIFFEHFSYL
+555 FNNDKTIFFQHFSYL

>member
-1 MRVNERNF
+1 LRVNERNF

-43 HKNTKEVIKIFSLFI
+43 HKNTKEIIKVFSLFI

-69 CNFLKYLNLINL
+69 CNFLKYLNQINL

-89 DSHEI
+89 NSHDI
-94 VKKIKKNNII
+94 VKKIKKINIT

-109 SNKITLKIENHL
+109 SNKVTLKIENHL
-121 FDISYSRISTYIVL
+121 FDISYFRISTYIVM

-174 VYVYLKDLLPTSYIQ
+174 VYIYLKNFLPTSYIQ

-196 NQIITEKKDKNHV
+196 NQIITEKKDENHV

-252 IDLNNSYNLTIVDQ
+252 IDINNSYNLTIVDQ

-280 IDDFMNQL
+280 IDIFTNQL
-288 IESSENIISNSINYM
+288 MESSENIISNSINYM
-303 QTLNEKKI
+303 QNLHEKKI
-311 NILKKNEIDE
+311 NILKKNEINE

-326 KYENASLNL
+326 KYENLSFNL

-362 LKEDLFLLSN
+362 LKEDLHLLSSDL
-372 NIKYIDQKNVYEKLI
+372 KYIDQKNIYEKLI

-396 VFYKLWIFEVKETF
+396 VFYKLWMFEAKETF
-410 EFIKDFLC
+410 EFIKDFLS
-418 EKELDYFDKFLSEQ
+418 EKELDYFDNFLIEQ
-432 KNKFNVANDLKEID
+432 KHKFNIAIVSKKE
-446 VLNVFS
+446 NFS
-452 KNQKQFSIP
+452 NLEK
-461 EENFEYELEKI
+461 NFEYELEQL

-485 ISKFKKFH
+485 ISKFNKFN
-493 NYLDILRKQSKMFRR
+493 NYLDILRKKTKMFRR
-508 SGFEFNINNNEN
+508 SGVEFNINNSEN
-520 IEKLVKIYKSL
+520 IKNLVKIYKSL

-540 LLIVLNSGI
+540 LLIAFNSNII
-549 KTLDAQ
+549 KLDTQ
-555 FNEDKIIFFEHFSYL
+555 FNDDKTIFFQHFSYL